1 MTDKIKTEV
10 QKQPGSKV
18 KISFRVPFSE
28 FEKFIKNAGVEM
40 SQKMKIDGFRQGKA
54 PFPLIEKTIGR
65 QKLIEAGV
73 EKAVK
78 RIYVDTVLEKK
89 IEVIGRPRID
99 IKKIAWD
106 NDLEFEAVSAIMPKV
121 ELNDWEEPIKSINEE
136 YKGKKY
142 EVKKDEIE
150 RELDF
155 LANQRAKLVA
165 VNRPAQK
172 NDQLQIDFEV
182 YKDGVAIEGGTA
194 RDHSVIIGKG
204 GFIPGFEDNLIGLEA
219 NQEKEFDLDFPG
231 DYHQK
236 HLAGVKANFKVKI
249 KLVQERQ
256 VPEIDDNFASG
267 IGKFKNLEELRK
279 NLEEGIEREKEHR
292 DKTIWQ
298 DKIVKKL
305 IENTKTEIPEV
316 LVESEV
322 SRMEQELESSIA
334 QMGLD
339 KKTYFQQLKT
349 TEENIKKQWRDKD
362 AQDRVKAGLA
372 LREISRKKKIE
383 PTKEEIEMRINQILQ
398 YYKAI
403 SDAEKEIDP
412 TGLYESVKAELTNQ
426 KVLEH
431 LMEL

>member
-106 NDLEFEAVSAIMPKV
+106 NDLEFEAASAIMPKV

-142 EVKKDEIE
+142 EVKEDEIE

>member
-18 KISFRVPFSE
+18 KISFQVPFSKL
-28 FEKFIKNAGVEM
+28 EKFIKNAGIEM
-40 SQKMKIDGFRQGKA
+40 SQELKIDGFRQGKV
-54 PFPLIEKTIGR
+54 PFSLIEKTVGR
-65 QKLIEAGV
+65 EKLIESGA

-78 RIYVDTVLEKK
+78 RIYVDTVLEEG
-89 IEVIGRPRID
+89 IEVIGQPQIN
-99 IKKIAWD
+99 IKKIAWG

-121 ELNDWEEPIKSINEE
+121 ELEDWEGAVISINEE

-142 EVKKDEIE
+142 EAKEDEIK

-155 LANQRAKLVA
+155 LANQRAKLVT

-172 NDQLQIDFEV
+172 NDQLQVDFEV

-194 RDHSVIIGKG
+194 RNHPVIIGKG

-219 NQEKEFDLDFPG
+219 DQEKEFDLNFPK

-236 HLAGVKANFKVKI
+236 HLAGAKANFKVGV

-256 VPEIDDNFASG
+256 VPDINDDFAG
-267 IGKFKNLEELRK
+267 RIGKFKNLEELRK
-279 NLEEGIEREKEHR
+279 NLKEGIEHEKEHK
-292 DKTIWQ
+292 DKTAWQ
-298 DKIVKKL
+298 DKIIRKL
-305 IENTKTEIPEV
+305 IENTKAEIPEV
-316 LVESEV
+316 LIEGEM

-349 TEENIKKQWRDKD
+349 TEENIKKQWKEKD

-372 LREISRKKKIE
+372 LREISKKKKIE
-383 PTKEEIEMRINQILQ
+383 PTKEEIELRINQILQ

-403 SDAEKEIDP
+403 NDVEKEIDP
-412 TGLYESVKAELTNQ
+412 ARLYESVKAELTNQ
-426 KVLEH
+426 KVLDH
-431 LMEL
+431 LTKL

>member
-1 MTDKIKTEV
+1 
-10 QKQPGSKV
+10 
-18 KISFRVPFSE
+18 
-28 FEKFIKNAGVEM
+28 
-40 SQKMKIDGFRQGKA
+40 
-54 PFPLIEKTIGR
+54 
-65 QKLIEAGV
+65 
-73 EKAVK
+73 
-78 RIYVDTVLEKK
+78 
-89 IEVIGRPRID
+89 
-99 IKKIAWD
+99 
-106 NDLEFEAVSAIMPKV
+106 
-121 ELNDWEEPIKSINEE
+121 
-136 YKGKKY
+136 
-142 EVKKDEIE
+142 
-150 RELDF
+150 
-155 LANQRAKLVA
+155 VA

-316 LVESEV
+316 LIESEV

-398 YYKAI
+398 YYKAV